1 MSAPKWLPK
10 DLQFSYH
17 LFGELEQMVTTFRC
31 LGKRFAVEMSLKD
44 PETNVNIA
52 LHYQLLL
59 FAQFG
64 TLTNKSLSLILPNFS
79 DESYLNLPCFLNRF
93 DKF

>member
-52 LHYQLLL
+52 PIFTTNCYYCCCS
-59 FAQFG
+59 
-64 TLTNKSLSLILPNFS
+64 LTNNSLSLIFLNFS
-79 DESYLNLPCFLNRF
+79 DENHLICPVS
-93 DKF
+93 